1 MYREEFRIPKA
12 FLWILAITGT
22 STLVMMIAVASQVG
36 WDAEALLAAV
46 IVTGI
51 QGFTAWLLRRPCRIT
66 VTPNAIDISYRP
78 FNIGPKHIDWNE
90 VSSVYHKKVDPMGD
104 FMGYGVRMKGW
115 KKPDRVYAYAFEEG
129 RYAFVERSG
138 QATVAFQ
145 ITQPEAWETVLDQ
158 LAERGIPVAR

>member
-1 MYREEFRIPKA
+1 MYREEYRIPKA
-12 FLWILAITGT
+12 FLWILAITGV
-22 STLVMMIAVASQVG
+22 STLVMMVAVASQEG

-78 FNIGPKHIDWNE
+78 FNIGPKHIEWID
-90 VSSVYHKKVDPMGD
+90 VTRVDHKKVDPMGD

-115 KKPDRVYAYAFEEG
+115 KKSERVIAYAFEEG
-129 RYAFVERSG
+129 RYAFIERSG
-138 QATVAFQ
+138 QPTVAFQ

-158 LAERGIPVAR
+158 LAVQGIPVAR